1 MRVTRAALR
10 PLLAL
15 AASTVFDN
23 DRAALAATSA
33 PAAAAPSTK
42 DAVVT
47 SKVFLDLRIIKR
59 FDVEVL
65 EDAAIRGR
73 LVIGLYGNDAPKA
86 TQRFIEYCTGNEREY
101 AKTPNGG
108 PSYASATFDK
118 VRPDELLEGGKI
130 AGLKQSDFAG
140 TQTWEYFSRLL
151 PSLEPVIEANDLKH
165 DRRGLLTIDRFGAGG
180 GPEFGITFAPSPRL
194 DDSREVIGGVESGFE
209 MLAEIE
215 ALPYITGKSLEG
227 EGTVANEVFQAQKA
241 LFGGLS
247 KVVGDTRAED
257 RTGKLLRRVEIV
269 QCGVL

>member
-1 MRVTRAALR
+1 M
-10 PLLAL
+10 
-15 AASTVFDN
+15 
-23 DRAALAATSA
+23 TS
-33 PAAAAPSTK
+33 
-42 DAVVT
+42 V
-47 SKVFLDLRIIKR
+47 
-59 FDVEVL
+59 
-65 EDAAIRGR
+65 
-73 LVIGLYGNDAPKA
+73 
-86 TQRFIEYCTGNEREY
+86 
-101 AKTPNGG
+101 
-108 PSYASATFDK
+108 
-118 VRPDELLEGGKI
+118 
-130 AGLKQSDFAG
+130 
-140 TQTWEYFSRLL
+140 
-151 PSLEPVIEANDLKH
+151 EANDLKH